1 MTWGCHGH
9 PWTRF
14 SSLNIV
20 RALGPFTLKHES
32 INVELGRRCFELKM
46 IEKFIHVSRKMA
58 QQLNLNDFK

>member
-1 MTWGCHGH
+1 MQS
-9 PWTRF
+9 WTSMDKIF
-14 SSLNIV
+14 IFKDIV

-46 IEKFIHVSRKMA
+46 IEKSIHVSRKMA